1 MSISVLILTLDEE
14 VNLAGCLDSVAW
26 CDDVVVLDSFSADC
40 TADIARAR
48 GVRLFQRAFDNYAS
62 QRNFG
67 LREVPYRH
75 PWVLMLDAD
84 ERVPADLYEEMLAA
98 TRDAPETLAL
108 YRMRR
113 RDHLFGRWIRRSS
126 GYPTWFGRL
135 VRIGRAWVER
145 PVNEEFH
152 ADGEVA
158 NLTRHLDHYPFN
170 KGFSAWIAKHDRY
183 STMEARLR
191 AVEPRHDASWRGL
204 FAADAAHRRRA
215 QKVWLNGMPLR
226 PLVVFA
232 GLYVIRGG
240 VLEGRAGLTFS
251 LLRAWYEYFIDC
263 KAQEL
268 RRRAAGLPL

>member
-26 CDDVVVLDSFSADC
+26 CDDVVVLDSFSRDR
-40 TADIARAR
+40 TVDIARER
-48 GVRLFQRAFDNYAS
+48 GVRLYQRAFDNYAN

-67 LREVPYRH
+67 LRALEYRH
-75 PWVLMLDAD
+75 PWLLMLDAD
-84 ERVPADLYEEMLAA
+84 ERVPDDLRVEMEAA
-98 TRDAPETLAL
+98 TRAAGDKVAL
-108 YRMRR
+108 FSMRR
-113 RDHLFGRWIRRSS
+113 RDHLFGRWIPRSS

-135 VRIGRAWVER
+135 VRVGRAWVQR
-145 PVNEEFH
+145 PINEEFH

-158 NLTRHLDHYPFN
+158 SLQGHLDHYPFN
-170 KGFSAWIAKHDRY
+170 KGFSAWIEKHDRY

-191 AVEPRHDASWRGL
+191 ALETGKDERWRGL
-204 FAADAAHRRRA
+204 FAPDPSRRRRA

-232 GLYVIRGG
+232 GLYFIKGG

-263 KAQEL
+263 KAHEL

>member
-14 VNLAGCLDSVAW
+14 VNLAACLDSVAW
-26 CDDVVVLDSFSADC
+26 CEDVVVLDSFSHDR
-40 TADIARAR
+40 TVEIAHAGGAR
-48 GVRLFQRAFDNYAS
+48 LYQRAFDNYAN

-67 LREVPYRH
+67 LRQVEYRH

-84 ERVPADLYEEMLAA
+84 ERVPQDLHLEMQAA
-98 TRDAPETLAL
+98 TRAAGEEVAL
-108 YRMRR
+108 FRMRR

-135 VRIGRAWVER
+135 VRVGRAWVER
-145 PVNEEFH
+145 PINEEFH
-152 ADGEVA
+152 ADGAVA
-158 NLTRHLDHYPFN
+158 SLQCHLDHYPFN
-170 KGFSAWIAKHDRY
+170 KGFSAWIEKHDRY
-183 STMEARLR
+183 SSMEARLR
-191 AVEPRHDASWRGL
+191 AVQTGTEERWSGL
-204 FAADAAHRRRA
+204 FAPDPARRRRA
-215 QKVWLNGMPLR
+215 QKVWLEGMPMR

-232 GLYVIRGG
+232 GLYFVKGG